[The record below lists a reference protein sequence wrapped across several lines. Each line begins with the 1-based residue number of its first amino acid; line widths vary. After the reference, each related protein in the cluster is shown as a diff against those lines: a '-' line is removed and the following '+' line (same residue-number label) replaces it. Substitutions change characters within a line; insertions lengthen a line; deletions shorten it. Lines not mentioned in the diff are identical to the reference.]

1 MIPKLT
7 PTERE
12 YKMYLRESPSTT
24 EQLMEH
30 FGKQKR
36 AVYQML
42 YSLQLKRVVYSA
54 KDDGV
59 TLWHA
64 ANNYRSVK
72 PLPLTEHR
80 KRRLEFLCEPHTT
93 REFTKRFRC
102 SYNTAIWNI
111 RTLRIMGYVE
121 QDGKT
126 WCITYEGLKV
136 LDATY

>member
-54 KDDGV
+54 KDDGSKV
-59 TLWHA
+59 SNWP
-64 ANNYRSVK
+64 V
-72 PLPLTEHR
+72 LPES
-80 KRRLEFLCEPHTT
+80 KNFLPTM
-93 REFTKRFRC
+93 
-102 SYNTAIWNI
+102 S
-111 RTLRIMGYVE
+111 
-121 QDGKT
+121 DGGNA
-126 WCITYEGLKV
+126 C
-136 LDATY
+136 